1 PTALDARRGGQLGS
15 QAGAVYPRDGRRQ
28 QALRL
33 PRGHRDRGREG
44 SGARRDREEGR
55 GGPRGGGPNGERGP
69 AQGRVVHPLRPQR
82 GRAHQDRKSTR
93 LNSSHVSRSYAV
105 HLRHLLSIPT
115 RRSSDLRDGRRQQA
129 LRLPRGHRD
138 RGREGSGAR
147 RDREEGRGGPRGGGP
162 NGERGPAQ
170 GRVVHPLRPQRGRAH
185 QAGRESGRDA
195 YLRAGRARA
204 PRAAVHEDHL
214 ARAGGH
220 LMGPTF
226 TGSPRLA
233 AAARTAT
240 FTGSPRLAAAART
253 ATFTGS
259 PRLRLAPWPRDVQR
273 LALPFTGS
281 PWTAG
286 PGVTGSPRLRLRLAL
301 RPRD

>member
-1 PTALDARRGGQLGS
+1 
-15 QAGAVYPRDGRRQ
+15 
-28 QALRL
+28 ALRL

-82 GRAHQDRKSTR
+82 GR
-93 LNSSHVSRSYAV
+93 
-105 HLRHLLSIPT
+105 P
-115 RRSSDLRDGRRQQA
+115 
-129 LRLPRGHRD
+129 
-138 RGREGSGAR
+138 
-147 RDREEGRGGPRGGGP
+147 
-162 NGERGPAQ
+162 
-170 GRVVHPLRPQRGRAH
+170 H

-220 LMGPTF
+220 LMGVTF

-240 FTGSPRLAAAART
+240 FTGSPL
-253 ATFTGS
+253 TGG
-259 PRLRLAPWPRDVQR
+259 PQPRDVLR
-273 LALPFTGS
+273 LALPFAGS
-281 PWTAG
+281 PRTAG
-286 PGVTGSPRLRLRLAL
+286 PQPRDVLRLAL
-301 RPRD
+301 P